1 MGFIYLIQLAKH
13 KNINVYKVG
22 MTEQLKLKDRL
33 NGYGKLGIDYVVEYF
48 MKVNGSK
55 NIEEKIL
62 EIFNEHF
69 ILYEGREWFMGNC
82 NEMINLI
89 KDNYIDEN
97 TMRFDKDGNAYQYT
111 NDDICRAI
119 QEVTLAQREKFQS
132 IKKYYK
138 DESEKIWETEK
149 SYNWWSGNHYDKSFY
164 KDFTEAIQQALDGYD
179 LLLYTGEGDWQINVA
194 ALRYRLD
201 GYEKIKEI

>member
-33 NGYGKLGIDYVVEYF
+33 NGYGKLGIDYFVEYF

-69 ILYEGREWFMGNC
+69 LLYEGREWFMGNS
-82 NEMINLI
+82 NEMINII
-89 KDNYIDEN
+89 KEN
-97 TMRFDKDGNAYQYT
+97 RTKSEPHP
-111 NDDICRAI
+111 NDIKCMKR
-119 QEVTLAQREKFQS
+119 VLS
-132 IKKYYK
+132 LKKYYEN
-138 DESEKIWETEK
+138 ESDKVWGEK
-149 SYNWWSGNHYDKSFY
+149 SYNWWEGNHYHKSFHE
-164 KDFTEAIQQALDGYD
+164 DFTEAVKEALDGYD
-179 LLLYTGEGDWQINVA
+179 FLVYTGEGDWALNTA
-194 ALRYRLD
+194 ALKYRLD
-201 GYEKIKEI
+201 GYDEIKEL

>member
-69 ILYEGREWFMGNC
+69 ILYEGREWFMGNSK
-82 NEMINLI
+82 EMIDII
-89 KDNYIDEN
+89 KDVEN
-97 TMRFDKDGNAYQYT
+97 DKT
-111 NDDICRAI
+111 NDGYKLDYDKWI
-119 QEVTLAQREKFQS
+119 QYKKYQS
-132 IKKYYK
+132 IK
-138 DESEKIWETEK
+138 DE
-149 SYNWWSGNHYDKSFY
+149 YNDYFY
-164 KDFTEAIQQALDGYD
+164 KNMDKPTWVTFDCHDRDWEKEMLECLTDTLDGPECCD
-179 LLLYTGEGDWQINVA
+179 FINYCEREWSIDTD
-194 ALRYRLD
+194 ALKLKLKLFD
-201 GYEKIKEI
+201 KFIENI

>member
-69 ILYEGREWFMGNC
+69 ILYEGREWFMGNSK
-82 NEMINLI
+82 EMIDII
-89 KDNYIDEN
+89 KDVEN
-97 TMRFDKDGNAYQYT
+97 DKT
-111 NDDICRAI
+111 NDGYKLDYDKWI
-119 QEVTLAQREKFQS
+119 QYKKYQS
-132 IKKYYK
+132 IK
-138 DESEKIWETEK
+138 D
-149 SYNWWSGNHYDKSFY
+149 
-164 KDFTEAIQQALDGYD
+164 
-179 LLLYTGEGDWQINVA
+179 
-194 ALRYRLD
+194 
-201 GYEKIKEI
+201 